1 MNAQMD
7 FSRDRPRARRLRR
20 TDDPPRLNSPLWPIA
35 FSTAF
40 ERSFDNRKRITRIGR
55 WPDSAL
61 TFLLKQRAVL
71 REVDLGEPLVR
82 FREFSAASGPGGEH
96 QQLAE
101 GQDCRESQEHSGQH
115 RRPSCH
121 CPCGASARKRERER
135 ERENEREMLN
145 SIPNRDRMSEGKRPP
160 PSASANLT
168 VTVTACSRQ
177 N

>member
-135 ERENEREMLN
+135 ER
-145 SIPNRDRMSEGKRPP
+145 D
-160 PSASANLT
+160 
-168 VTVTACSRQ
+168 TVTACSRQ